1 MIWKLIGFVAATLT
15 MFAFVP
21 QVIKIYKTKSA
32 KDLSVGTI
40 VQLSIGVTLWIVY
53 GIYLRDAIIIMANIV
68 TLLTLLLALFLY
80 YIYTKEQLK

>member
-1 MIWKLIGFVAATLT
+1 MIWKLIGFIAATLT

-40 VQLSIGVTLWIVY
+40 VQLSIGVALWIVY
-53 GIYLRDAIIIMANIV
+53 GVYLRDAIIIMANIV

-80 YIYTKEQLK
+80 YIYTRK